1 MSNPGAE
8 AGNNPLRLARNLCAH
23 ETVYT
28 HWGQCLQESV
38 VPDQRQAGKK
48 NFKGFGRSSCLPEVS
63 HNIMGRFWHHNAPKG
78 ARAWLVS
85 RLCELCD

>member
-38 VPDQRQAGKK
+38 IPDQRQAGKK
-48 NFKGFGRSSCLPEVS
+48 NFKVWEIFLSARGFPQYNGTFL
-63 HNIMGRFWHHNAPKG
+63 APQCPHRG
-78 ARAWLVS
+78 ESMVGQQAV
-85 RLCELCD
+85 